1 MYSLPRLVPL
11 KATESRPVVAAFDVD
26 GTLTTRDC
34 VAPFLRRVAGLRLPI
49 ALLRAPVRLVRALL
63 RRDVDSIKTLACGA
77 VGGLEASVLAREGE
91 AFARH
96 VHEAWLR
103 SDTVARLERHRALG
117 HRVVLVSASLDPY
130 LTPLGALLEVDGVV
144 CTRLEV
150 GADGRAT
157 GALVGG
163 NCRGPEKE
171 RRLRAWLE
179 DRDLAG
185 AELWAY
191 GDSTGDAELLRMAD
205 HGQRVDG
212 VILPAELVDI

>member
-1 MYSLPRLVPL
+1 LASE
-11 KATESRPVVAAFDVD
+11 TRPVVAAFDVD

-34 VAPFLRRVAGLRLPI
+34 VAPFLRRVAGYRLPI
-49 ALLRAPVRLVRALL
+49 ALLRHPARLARALL
-63 RRDVDSIKTLACGA
+63 RRDVDAVKALACA
-77 VGGLEASVLAREGE
+77 SVRGLEASVLAREGE

-117 HRVVLVSASLDPY
+117 HGVVLVSASLDPY
-130 LTPLGALLEVDGVV
+130 LTPLGALLGVDGVV

-150 GADGRAT
+150 GADGLAT
-157 GALVGG
+157 GALEVA

-179 DRDLAG
+179 DQGLAD

-205 HGQRVDG
+205 HSQRVDG
-212 VILPAELVDI
+212 VILPVELADI